1 MRKLLSTL
9 LFAPLLTI
17 AQDWAPVALNDAR
30 VRTLRDG
37 LAAMTSIQGN
47 MTQTKTFSFMDKPL
61 VSNGAFRY
69 AQGDKLRWEFI
80 KPTPYCILINGANV
94 RLQEN
99 KQEKD
104 LRSVDRVMR
113 QVKEVIIGCINGSII
128 TDPAYQAEAA
138 TKGSDLR
145 IAMRPKDRKLREL
158 IAGIEVTFGPTA
170 KDLRSVKLIDP
181 SGDATFIQFDGL
193 RVNEAIAEKVFA
205 EF

>member
-1 MRKLLSTL
+1 MRKTLTFL
-9 LFAPLLTI
+9 LFAPLFSL

-30 VRTLRDG
+30 VRTLREG
-37 LAAMTSIQGN
+37 LAALSSIQGN

-61 VSNGAFRY
+61 VSNGSFRY
-69 AQGDKLRWEFI
+69 AQGDRLRWEFT
-80 KPTPYCILINGANV
+80 KPSAYCILINGPKV

-113 QVKEVIIGCINGSII
+113 QVKEVIVGCINGSII

-138 TKGSDLR
+138 TKGTELR
-145 IAMRPKDRKLREL
+145 ITMRPKDRKLREL

-170 KDLRSVKLIDP
+170 KDLRSVKLTDP
-181 SGDATFIQFDGL
+181 GGDATFIQFDGL
-193 RVNEAIAEKVFA
+193 KVNEPIADKVFA